1 MNCKLRR
8 LDLLRTGQK
17 SDCELHVVFT
27 PPGQQKRCK
36 RVFRCHQTML
46 VSASEEF
53 ERLIKDPEFEK
64 NKQIITVDDASP
76 TAYESLLLYI
86 YTYEVCNA
94 VNIEMCGELMLLAQ
108 RFKMYDF
115 VDCYMEKLAS
125 QEWPME
131 VVLQI
136 FALANKHEHLSLME
150 VVAKVGTIIKGIY
163 SIPPTS
169 FLQKILPI
177 ATQVLNDNS
186 FTKLSLQELKALMII
201 LQNEGILSNSHLLG
215 ALKNYQVANNLRY
228 NDMEKFQQFVE
239 ATLIFEKVLFE
250 VDGTLSVP
258 QEEAN
263 DTNEVGSDTSLYPT
277 NM

>member
-17 SDCELHVVFT
+17 SDCELHVLFT
-27 PPGQQKRCK
+27 PQGQQKRCR

-53 ERLIKDPEFEK
+53 ERLIRDPEFEK
-64 NKQIITVDDASP
+64 NKQVITVDDASP

-94 VNIEMCGELMLLAQ
+94 VHIEMCEELMLLAQ
-108 RFKMYDF
+108 RYKMYDF
-115 VDCYMEKLAS
+115 ADCYMEKLAS
-125 QEWPME
+125 QDWPME

-136 FALANKHEHLSLME
+136 FALANKHDHLSLMD
-150 VVAKVGTIIKGIY
+150 VVAK
-163 SIPPTS
+163 
-169 FLQKILPI
+169 KILPI
-177 ATQVLNDNS
+177 ATHVLNDNS

-201 LQNEGILSNSHLLG
+201 LQGEGMLSNSYLLG
-215 ALKNYQVANNLRY
+215 ALKNYQMANNLRY

-239 ATLIFEKVLFE
+239 VTQIFEKALFE

-258 QEEAN
+258 PEEVN
-263 DTNEVGSDTSLYPT
+263 QTNE
-277 NM
+277 